1 MKEIRLE
8 DYQAPDFFIT
18 SVKLHF
24 QLFDHET
31 LVTATSQVRKN
42 LNNQADQVC
51 LLGRDLELVE
61 FKING
66 QVSLDHKVDLEHLRF
81 KAPADPFEIQITTR
95 IYPEKNKS
103 FMGLYRSRALYAT
116 QMEPEGFRRV
126 TYFVD
131 RPDNMA
137 LFSTRIEADKK
148 QFPVLLSNGNLIESG
163 DLPAGRHYVE
173 WRDPHLKPCYL
184 FALVAGDLA
193 VLEDSFTT
201 MSQKKV
207 ALKIFTDPKYLDQC
221 HHAMSSLKKS
231 MIWDEQVFGREYDLD
246 NFMIVAVD
254 DFNFGAME
262 NKGLNIYNAPYLL
275 ANAQTGEDTDFQNIE
290 GVVAH
295 EYFHNWSGNRV
306 TLRDWFQI
314 SLKEG
319 FTVFRDQEFSS
330 DMNSRAL
337 QRIADVRF
345 LRAQQFP
352 EDAGPRSHPVQP
364 KSYMTIDNFYTRTV
378 YQKGGELIHM
388 LKTLLGPEVFRKATD
403 LYFKQNDGRSA
414 TTEDFVQSME
424 RASGRDL
431 KHFRQWYHQSGTPIV
446 SVQTHY
452 DGAKE
457 VFELIF
463 EQRTPLTADQREKT
477 NLHIPIRMALLGA
490 NGHALPLIQESEKS
504 QSPMLEKILEL
515 TEKKQS
521 FRFVNVREWPVP
533 SLFRRFSAPVKVE
546 GLNNEQDL
554 RF

>member
-319 FTVFRDQEFSS
+319 FTVFVIR
-330 DMNSRAL
+330 N
-337 QRIADVRF
+337 
-345 LRAQQFP
+345 
-352 EDAGPRSHPVQP
+352 
-364 KSYMTIDNFYTRTV
+364 
-378 YQKGGELIHM
+378 
-388 LKTLLGPEVFRKATD
+388 
-403 LYFKQNDGRSA
+403 
-414 TTEDFVQSME
+414 
-424 RASGRDL
+424 
-431 KHFRQWYHQSGTPIV
+431 FRQ
-446 SVQTHY
+446 
-452 DGAKE
+452 A
-457 VFELIF
+457 
-463 EQRTPLTADQREKT
+463 
-477 NLHIPIRMALLGA
+477 
-490 NGHALPLIQESEKS
+490 
-504 QSPMLEKILEL
+504 
-515 TEKKQS
+515 
-521 FRFVNVREWPVP
+521 
-533 SLFRRFSAPVKVE
+533 
-546 GLNNEQDL
+546 
-554 RF
+554 